1 MKRMTTGML
10 AALATLLVV
19 GCGSAEVSTQ
29 RMTDT
34 QSALRAAERVGA
46 QSDPQASLYLTYAKE
61 QLERAEQL
69 IEEDEAERA
78 ELMLE
83 RAEVDAELAMAKAQ
97 EAEVQREVEAT
108 LERIEALR
116 TQASL

>member
-1 MKRMTTGML
+1 MKRITTGML

-29 RMTDT
+29 RLTDT

-69 IEEDEAERA
+69 IEEEEAERA

-83 RAEVDAELAMAKAQ
+83 RKPERAAQ
-97 EAEVQREVEAT
+97 VTGRL
-108 LERIEALR
+108 LERLDRRTLQALEAL
-116 TQASL
+116 AG

>member
-1 MKRMTTGML
+1 MKEMTTGL
-10 AALATLLVV
+10 FAALAALLVV

-29 RMTDT
+29 RLTDT

-46 QSDPQASLYLTYAKE
+46 DGDPQASLYLTYAKE

-83 RAEVDAELAMAKAQ
+83 RAEADAELAMAMSQAS
-97 EAEVQREVEAT
+97 EVRQEVEAT
-108 LERIEALR
+108 LERIETLQ
-116 TQASL
+116 TQARL